1 MTAQGVRTIG
11 YTRWPVQS
19 SRHLKELSMP
29 STTTI
34 FSINELDCDAEA
46 QVLRKA
52 LARLP
57 GVGGGDPGEK
67 AGKDGGETLVF
78 DFVNRRLKIA
88 HDPAKVSAEAL
99 MAAIRGVGMTPALLA
114 DRAAASGAHA
124 APSNARA
131 ADGCSGGEACGT
143 AACAPGETSAS
154 TELAAAEARPWW
166 IRYGPFIL
174 SGALAAACE
183 IAYFAGVDERS
194 WPVIAMSIV
203 SMLLGGRETFF
214 KGWIALKTFTLNIN
228 FLMCVAVIGGMFIG
242 AWPEIA
248 LVVFL
253 FGLAEL
259 IEKKAL
265 DRARNAVK
273 GLMAMAPD
281 VASVKQE
288 GGSWKSIDA
297 GAVPVGAIVQ
307 VKPGERLALDGV
319 VVAGESSVNQA
330 PVTGESVPVDK
341 KAGDKVFA
349 GTINESGV
357 LEFQTTGG
365 KDQTTLA
372 KIIRTVQEAQGS
384 RAPTQRFVD
393 SFSRI
398 YTPIVCVVAVL
409 IAVVPWL
416 AFGQEFYPWLYK
428 ALVLLVIACP
438 CALVIST
445 PVTVVS
451 GLTAAAKRGILI
463 KGGVH
468 LENGRKLKVIAL
480 DKTGTITEGTPRV
493 TDVQPVGGATRDD
506 VLRIA
511 ASLDALSQHP
521 VAQAVVKAWEG
532 RLESVTEFKSL
543 TGRGVEGVV
552 AGTPAFVGNHRLAE
566 ERKVCSPEVEGVLAG
581 FEKQGKTTVVVASAS
596 RVVGVIAVADTP
608 RESSVEAL
616 KEMHA
621 LGVKTLMLSGD
632 NQTTASAIAKAVG
645 IDEAKGGMLPEDKLT
660 EIERLSREHGDA
672 IGMVGDGVNDAP
684 ALAKSTIGFAMGAA
698 GTDTALETAD
708 VALMRDDLRG
718 IPEFITLSRRTGS
731 ILTQNITLAVG
742 IKLVFF
748 VLAMLGIATMWMAVI
763 ADVGASLLVVGNGL
777 RLVRERSPR
786 LPPAHGK
793 TS

>member
-1 MTAQGVRTIG
+1 MPTA
-11 YTRWPVQS
+11 
-19 SRHLKELSMP
+19 
-29 STTTI
+29 TTI
-34 FSINELDCDAEA
+34 FIIAQLDCAAEE
-46 QVLRKA
+46 QVLQKA
-52 LARLP
+52 
-57 GVGGGDPGEK
+57 VGGMAGVALVECNVVTRRMTVTHDAAAVTGE
-67 AGKDGGETLVF
+67 A
-78 DFVNRRLKIA
+78 IA
-88 HDPAKVSAEAL
+88 ARVRS
-99 MAAIRGVGMTPALLA
+99 VGMTPTIIAA
-114 DRAAASGAHA
+114 PGTGGAAAGAHGSGAHA
-124 APSNARA
+124 EGSPAG
-131 ADGCSGGEACGT
+131 ADCGG
-143 AACAPGETSAS
+143 AACATD
-154 TELAAAEARPWW
+154 AARVGPVDDARSWW
-166 IRYGPFIL
+166 IKYGPFIL
-174 SGALAAACE
+174 SGVLAAGAE
-183 IAYFAGVDERS
+183 AAYFAGVKETS
-194 WPVIAMSIV
+194 WPIIAMSLA
-203 SMLLGGRETFF
+203 SMLLGGRDTFF

-265 DRARNAVK
+265 DRARDSVR

-281 VASVKQE
+281 EASIKQPD
-288 GGSWKSIDA
+288 GSWRTTDA
-297 GAVPVGAIVQ
+297 GAVPVGAVVQ

-341 KAGDKVFA
+341 KVGDKVFA

-357 LEFQTTGG
+357 LEFKTTGG

-393 SFSRI
+393 NFARV

-409 IAVVPWL
+409 VAVVPWL
-416 AFGQEFYPWLYK
+416 AFGQPFYPWLYK

-468 LENGRKLKVIAL
+468 LENGRKLKVVAL
-480 DKTGTITEGTPRV
+480 DKTGTITEGKPRV
-493 TDVQPVGGATRDD
+493 TDVQPIGGASKDE

-521 VAQAVVKAWEG
+521 VALAVVAAWSGE
-532 RLESVTEFKSL
+532 RASVEAFKSL
-543 TGRGVEGVV
+543 TGRGVEGRIDG
-552 AGTPAFVGNHRLAE
+552 AAYFVGNHRLAE
-566 ERKVCSPEVEGVLAG
+566 ERQVCSPEVEAVLAG
-581 FEKQGKTTVVVASAS
+581 FEVQGKTTVVVASAS
-596 RVVGVIAVADTP
+596 TVLGVIAVADTP
-608 RESSVEAL
+608 RESSVEAIKSL
-616 KEMHA
+616 HDM
-621 LGVKTLMLSGD
+621 GIKTLMLSGD
-632 NQTTASAIAKAVG
+632 NQSTASAIAKTVG
-645 IDEAKGGMLPEDKLT
+645 IDEARGGMLPEDKLA
-660 EIERLSREHGDA
+660 EIERLTKEHGDA

-708 VALMRDDLRG
+708 VALMQDDLRG
-718 IPEFITLSRRTGS
+718 LPEFVLLSRRTGA
-731 ILTQNITLAVG
+731 ILTQNIALAVG
-742 IKLVFF
+742 IKVVFF
-748 VLAMLGIATMWMAVI
+748 ALTLGGWGTMWMAVI

-777 RLVRERSPR
+777 RLLGWRTGPVATLGSNKGRSP
-786 LPPAHGK
+786 A
-793 TS
+793 

>member
-1 MTAQGVRTIG
+1 MV
-11 YTRWPVQS
+11 PSKDS
-19 SRHLKELSMP
+19 SVP
-29 STTTI
+29 TTTTI
-34 FSINELDCDAEA
+34 IRVDQLDCTAEE
-46 QVLRKA
+46 QILQKTVGSM
-52 LARLP
+52 P
-57 GVGGGDPGEK
+57 GVALVECNVVTRRMTVTHDAAAVTGD
-67 AGKDGGETLVF
+67 A
-78 DFVNRRLKIA
+78 IA
-88 HDPAKVSAEAL
+88 ARVRS
-99 MAAIRGVGMTPALLA
+99 VGMTPTIITPGGAGA
-114 DRAAASGAHA
+114 PGASGHGA
-124 APSNARA
+124 AGH
-131 ADGCSGGEACGT
+131 ADGAPAGGDCGG
-143 AACAPGETSAS
+143 AACATDVASAAGTSD
-154 TELAAAEARPWW
+154 ARPWW
-166 IRYGPFIL
+166 IKYGPFIA
-174 SGALAAACE
+174 SGLLAAGCE
-183 IAYFAGVDERS
+183 AAYFAGVKETS
-194 WPVIAMSIV
+194 WPIIAMSAA

-265 DRARNAVK
+265 DRARDSVR

-281 VASVKQE
+281 EASIKQPD
-288 GGSWKSIDA
+288 GSWRTTDA
-297 GAVPVGAIVQ
+297 GAVPVGAVVQ

-341 KAGDKVFA
+341 KVGDKVFA

-357 LEFQTTGG
+357 LEFKTTGG

-393 SFSRI
+393 NFAKV
-398 YTPIVCVVAVL
+398 YTPVVCVVAVL
-409 IAVVPWL
+409 VAVVPWL
-416 AFGQEFYPWLYK
+416 AFGQPFYPWLYK

-468 LENGRKLKVIAL
+468 LENGRKLKVVAL
-480 DKTGTITEGTPRV
+480 DKTGTITEGKPRV
-493 TDVQPVGGATRDD
+493 TDVQPIGGASKDE

-521 VAQAVVKAWEG
+521 VALAVVAAWSGE
-532 RLESVTEFKSL
+532 RASVEAFKSL
-543 TGRGVEGVV
+543 TGRGVEGRIDG
-552 AGTPAFVGNHRLAE
+552 AAYFVGNHRLAE
-566 ERKVCSPEVEGVLAG
+566 ERQVCSPEVEAVLAG
-581 FEKQGKTTVVVASAS
+581 FEVQGKTTVVVASAS
-596 RVVGVIAVADTP
+596 TVLGVIAVADTP
-608 RESSVEAL
+608 RESSVEAIKSL
-616 KEMHA
+616 HVM
-621 LGVKTLMLSGD
+621 GIKTLMLSGD
-632 NQTTASAIAKAVG
+632 NQSTASAIAKTVG
-645 IDEAKGGMLPEDKLT
+645 IDEARGGMLPEDKLA
-660 EIERLSREHGDA
+660 EIERLTKEHGDA

-708 VALMRDDLRG
+708 VALMQDDLHG
-718 IPEFITLSRRTGS
+718 LPEFIALSRRTGA
-731 ILTQNITLAVG
+731 ILTQNIALAIG
-742 IKLVFF
+742 IKVIFF
-748 VLAMLGIATMWMAVI
+748 SLALGGVATMWMAVI

-777 RLVRERSPR
+777 RPLRVAHSRSSAKASQLQP
-786 LPPAHGK
+786 
-793 TS
+793 

>member
-1 MTAQGVRTIG
+1 M
-11 YTRWPVQS
+11 P
-19 SRHLKELSMP
+19 EP
-29 STTTI
+29 STTI
-34 FSINELDCDAEA
+34 IGVRELDCAAEE

-52 LARLP
+52 
-57 GVGGGDPGEK
+57 VGGMSGVSSVDCNVV
-67 AGKDGGETLVF
+67 T
-78 DFVNRRLKIA
+78 RRMTVTHDAAASTPEQLAKKIR
-88 HDPAKVSAEAL
+88 S
-99 MAAIRGVGMTPALLA
+99 VGMTPTLVSPAGEVS
-114 DRAAASGAHA
+114 AAAKE
-124 APSNARA
+124 
-131 ADGCSGGEACGT
+131 DI
-143 AACAPGETSAS
+143 
-154 TELAAAEARPWW
+154 RPWW
-166 IRYGPFIL
+166 QKYGLFIL
-174 SGALAAACE
+174 AGLLAGGAEVL
-183 IAYFAGVDERS
+183 YFAGVKETS
-194 WPVIAMSIV
+194 WPVIAASVLSI
-203 SMLLGGRETFF
+203 LLGGLPTLK
-214 KGWIALKTFTLNIN
+214 KGWIALRTFTLNIN
-228 FLMCVAVIGGMFIG
+228 FLMTVAIVGGAVIG

-248 LVVFL
+248 LVTFL
-253 FGLAEL
+253 FALAEL
-259 IEKKAL
+259 IEAKAL

-281 VASVKQE
+281 EASVKQPD
-288 GGSWKSIDA
+288 GSWKVTSA
-297 GAVPVGAIVQ
+297 GEVAVGAVVQ

-357 LEFQTTGG
+357 LEFKTTGG

-393 SFSRI
+393 NFARV

-416 AFGQEFYPWLYK
+416 AFNQPFYPWLYK

-451 GLTAAAKRGILI
+451 GLTAAARRGILI

-468 LENGRKLKVIAL
+468 LENGHRLKVVAL
-480 DKTGTITEGTPRV
+480 DKTGTITEGKPRV
-493 TDVQPVGGATRDD
+493 TDVQPIGGASKDD

-521 VAQAVVKAWEG
+521 VALAVVAAWSG
-532 RLESVTEFKSL
+532 ARANVDNFKSL
-543 TGRGVEGVV
+543 TGRGVEGRING
-552 AGTPAFVGNHRLAE
+552 ATYFVGNHRLAE
-566 ERKVCSPEVEGVLAG
+566 ERKVCSPEVEAVLRQ
-581 FEKQGKTTVVVASAS
+581 FEVQGKTAVVVASNRA
-596 RVVGVIAVADTP
+596 VLGVIAVADTP
-608 RESSVEAL
+608 RESSIEAIKSL
-616 KEMHA
+616 HDLNIE
-621 LGVKTLMLSGD
+621 TLMLSGD

-645 IDEAKGGMLPEDKLT
+645 IDEARGGMLPEDKLA
-660 EIERLSREHGDA
+660 EIERLTTQHGDA

-708 VALMRDDLRG
+708 VALMQDDLRG
-718 IPEFITLSRRTGS
+718 LPEFVLLSRRTGA
-731 ILTQNITLAVG
+731 ILTQNIALAIG
-742 IKLVFF
+742 IKVVFF
-748 VLAMLGIATMWMAVI
+748 ALTVAGLGTMWMAVI

-777 RLVRERSPR
+777 RLARSS
-786 LPPAHGK
+786 PP
-793 TS
+793 S